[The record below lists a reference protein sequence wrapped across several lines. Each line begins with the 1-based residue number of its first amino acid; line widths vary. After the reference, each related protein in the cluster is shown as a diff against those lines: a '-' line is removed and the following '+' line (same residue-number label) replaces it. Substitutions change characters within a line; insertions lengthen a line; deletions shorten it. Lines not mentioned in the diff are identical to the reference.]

1 MPLRELNRGPPVQ
14 RAPDLFAGAMFGEP
28 EIPDAHYD
36 IEPVTRSLH
45 LPRLGARRAVHGPPK
60 RARRVAT
67 TEAEVGHVRRAS
79 QELDRLGPHA
89 VAVLQ
94 RGATVQA
101 VGDFRAI
108 AEVGQGPE
116 RARRLHRRLLSPPAA
131 QPHGR
136 RGWHAWPG
144 RLVCHT
150 YPYAASSAATGKKPA
165 PTGRAGVGRA
175 LD

>member
-89 VAVLQ
+89 VAILQ

-116 RARRLHRRLLSPPAA
+116 RARRLHRRLLSPPAPP
-131 QPHGR
+131 PHGR
-136 RGWHAWPG
+136 RGLARLAGPVSLPHVPLCCQFCRHCFSPWMSAW
-144 RLVCHT
+144 
-150 YPYAASSAATGKKPA
+150 AWD
-165 PTGRAGVGRA
+165 RAR
-175 LD
+175 